1 MFVGRPKSESPGFLF
16 HACGLWW
23 PLVLIGLTWPMLSG
37 QIPAFRDTLHFYWPL
52 WSWID
57 SLPLFEQLFPWWSPW
72 DASGLNLAGEG
83 SSLLFYPPRWLVLGW
98 LPMPLATRLGV
109 FLLGHALLAYLLSYA
124 VARRWG
130 LRPLPAWTAAIC
142 YAGSCPVLF
151 QIYNP
156 IYLVGAAWLPL
167 ALGGGLWSLWCLSV
181 TATCRPVSDA
191 RGDRS
196 GWRWGLAAA
205 AALAA
210 IVLGGDPQLA
220 YHVLLLGGLW
230 WLLLGATLCLPHSP
244 IDRRRWLRCA
254 LDWALL
260 SLLGLGLAAVQL
272 LPSWHW
278 IDLSDRHQAL
288 SAAQRL
294 HFSLPPWQL
303 LTWISPNLLG
313 SYTGPNTRW
322 VSAWLPDGRSWVP
335 SLYAG
340 AVALPLVLV
349 ALCRLRHVRRRMQ
362 GGGVGVGEQAGDWS
376 VWAATLVAL
385 WSLLASQGEYSLG
398 FWKDWLLPAA
408 WQPGWLRGVPREA
421 GSLYRWMADWL
432 PMYANFRYPSK
443 WTVVVAWALAM
454 LVGVGAS
461 RCGTFLA
468 VPGRGRWPT
477 RWAAGLMVVASAVL
491 GLGGWLRQIAAE
503 PPAWHQRAIVDSW
516 WGELDLRATA
526 SLLIVSGLHTL
537 VIAIGLLLWNRWRL
551 AQAPEEPRCSDTP
564 VGVARRSERGG
575 AAGRAGQRLGR
586 QGLAHLWLL
595 LLSLDL
601 GLAARAWLVWVDPEC
616 LQIPGVAASMA
627 ADGWQT
633 PLKPRW
639 FRSSVGPLEAA
650 RWSAEQ
656 PLSLCQVVAAQRD
669 QLVGKLHLLGPL
681 PHLTAQ
687 ASIRPARVGA
697 WIELLQRLD
706 RESSGQP
713 AADTDTDTDT
723 DLSPVDRL
731 FRRLGLAS
739 WRLVPRPL
747 SPIDTSDRLPP
758 VSYRVVRPL
767 FWDQLAGDASC
778 DHELEMPDA
787 AAVQRLVD
795 CWLANPDEVDVAAV
809 RRSDWDSLPVGLLQ
823 GSRFFE
829 GSEPSTS
836 PEAIARWQVSAPW
849 RYTLS
854 WSRPIDRDMCIE
866 LPWLQDGGWEARLSG
881 TRGDERWELAQR
893 PIDCN
898 RLHQLVAVPK
908 GTEQIRFRYLP
919 PGVRLGGGISSL
931 TALVLLL
938 GAWWLTAARGCS
950 VAHATKTGASH

>member
-1 MFVGRPKSESPGFLF
+1 MFVGRPKSESLPCLS

-23 PLVLIGLTWPMLSG
+23 PLVLIGLTWPLLSG

-57 SLPLFEQLFPWWSPW
+57 SLPLSQQLLPWWSPW
-72 DASGLNLAGEG
+72 DATGLNLAGEG
-83 SSLLFYPPRWLVLGW
+83 SSLLFYPARWLFLGW
-98 LPMPLATRLGV
+98 LPIPLASRLGG
-109 FLLGHALLAYLLSYA
+109 FLLGHALLAYLLTYT

-130 LRPLPAWTAAIC
+130 LRSLPAWTAAIC

-167 ALGGGLWSLWCLSV
+167 ALGGGLWSLWSLSAA
-181 TATCRPVSDA
+181 TACEPASDT
-191 RGDRS
+191 RDDP

-205 AALAA
+205 VALAA

-220 YHVLLLGGLW
+220 YHVLLLCGLW
-230 WLLLGATLCLPHSP
+230 WLLLGATLCLADPP

-254 LDWALL
+254 LHWALL

-272 LPSWHW
+272 LPSWYW
-278 IDLSDRHQAL
+278 IDLSDRHQTL

-303 LTWISPNLLG
+303 LTWLSPNLLG
-313 SYTGPNTRW
+313 GYTGPNTRW
-322 VSAWLPDGRSWVP
+322 VSAWLPDRRSWVP

-349 ALCRLRHVRRRMQ
+349 ALSRLRHVRRRMQ
-362 GGGVGVGEQAGDWS
+362 GGGAAVGERAGDWS

-408 WQPGWLRGVPREA
+408 WQPGWLRGVPREV

-432 PMYANFRYPSK
+432 PMYANFRYPAK

-468 VPGRGRWPT
+468 VPGRGRWPSW
-477 RWAAGLMVVASAVL
+477 WAAGLMVVAVVVL
-491 GLGGWLRQIAAE
+491 GLAGCLRQVAAE
-503 PPAWHQRAIVDSW
+503 PPAWQQRAIVDGW

-526 SLLIVSGLHTL
+526 SLLVVSGLHTL
-537 VIAIGLLLWNRWRL
+537 VIAVGLLLWNRWRA
-551 AQAPEEPRCSDTP
+551 AQAPEQTVCSAAT
-564 VGVARRSERGG
+564 VGAPRRSVRQE
-575 AAGRAGQRLGR
+575 AADRAGQRLGR

-616 LQIPGVAASMA
+616 LQPPGVAVSME

-633 PLKPRW
+633 PLKRRW
-639 FRSSVGPLEAA
+639 FRPSVGTLADA
-650 RWSAEQ
+650 GRSAER
-656 PLSLCQVVAAQRD
+656 PLCLCQVAAAQRD

-687 ASIRPARVGA
+687 ASMRPARVGA

-706 RESSGQP
+706 RESRSQP
-713 AADTDTDTDT
+713 AAETGS
-723 DLSPVDRL
+723 LPVDRL
-731 FRRLGLAS
+731 FQRLGLAS
-739 WRLVPRPL
+739 WRSLAEPL
-747 SPIDTSDRLPP
+747 SQIDTSDRLPP

-767 FWDQLAGDASC
+767 FWDQIEGDASSE
-778 DHELEMPDA
+778 HELEVPDT

-795 CWLANPDEVDVAAV
+795 CWLGNPDGLDRAAV
-809 RRSDWDSLPVGLLQ
+809 RRLDWESLLVGLPE

-829 GSEPSTS
+829 GSEPSTN

-866 LPWLQDGGWEARLSG
+866 LPWLQDGGWEARLNG
-881 TRGDERWELAQR
+881 ARGDQRWELAQR

-898 RLHQLVAVPK
+898 RLHQLVAVPI

-919 PGVRLGGGISSL
+919 PGVRLGGWISSL
-931 TALVLLL
+931 AGLVLLWS
-938 GAWWLTAARGCS
+938 AWRILAAAGCS
-950 VAHATKTGASH
+950 VAQIKKPGTSC